1 MSHSI
6 GTPDRIDAYL
16 DGELGLDERTA
27 FEEEIE
33 RSPAL
38 REALA
43 QRRDLDNAVRALPSA
58 EVSPQFEARFR
69 ARLARAEDAG
79 GRLSFLELARPW
91 AAVLSGPA
99 LAAAALIF
107 FLGNPSL
114 PDSDW
119 ALITD
124 AEAFELIMDEDPN
137 LLATLD
143 LLETW
148 DPPETL

>member
-1 MSHSI
+1 MSHSLD
-6 GTPDRIDAYL
+6 TPERVDAYL

-79 GRLSFLELARPW
+79 GRRSFLERARPW

-99 LAAAALIF
+99 LAAAVLIL

-119 ALITD
+119 VLITD
-124 AEAFELIMDEDPN
+124 AETFELIMDEDPN

-143 LLETW
+143 VLETW